1 MSGVDRSSESRRRIA
16 DLLFGTGAVTARRH
30 FVICSRL
37 TACGAVLV
45 ALTLVAMAWP
55 ISGQHVKRSSG
66 GGGPPTPRMASAD
79 AAALA
84 ARQQFLDM
92 FARAYFPGR
101 TGQLLLVPRDGDFIT
116 RPDPDVAYMHGSPW
130 AYDVSIPLLFA
141 GPAVRAGTYSM
152 PAAQQDVAPTLAA
165 ALGVQMP
172 PTATGRVLPVL
183 RTAFAR
189 PRVIM
194 LLVLD
199 GMRRDYFDLYAG
211 SMPTLAA
218 LRQRGAWF
226 AEARV
231 NTLPSNTPV
240 GHSTISTGAD
250 PRVHGITGTSVYDRV
265 QRRRHNLFEG
275 ATPQDLMAL
284 TLADTWQLATAG
296 RAIILAQG
304 SIDRAA
310 TPLAGHGACQL
321 NGAPVVLASYDSQTG
336 AWTTNPSCYR
346 LPEYLKDRNARTR
359 LPADGE
365 WMHHRIDSPAAVR
378 YSALFPAFE
387 ADAMTAMIEHEPVG
401 QDDVAD
407 LILMNCK
414 GADFVGHKYGPD
426 SDELRAT
433 LSEMDRQLARL
444 LTALESKVGSDYLLA
459 VTADHGM
466 PSEPPSPDRRHFAPS
481 IVDLLHEKFD
491 PEAKKLI
498 TAFDAENGQIF
509 VDEDRLSDLGLTLRG
524 LADFLESLPFVFA
537 VFTDDDVRRASEAAK
552 AVTPARRHT
561 RGQMSRQRTRSSPSA
576 LRSPLT
582 RCPLGGP
589 LGSCS
594 G

>member
-1 MSGVDRSSESRRRIA
+1 
-16 DLLFGTGAVTARRH
+16 
-30 FVICSRL
+30 
-37 TACGAVLV
+37 
-45 ALTLVAMAWP
+45 
-55 ISGQHVKRSSG
+55 
-66 GGGPPTPRMASAD
+66 
-79 AAALA
+79 
-84 ARQQFLDM
+84 
-92 FARAYFPGR
+92 
-101 TGQLLLVPRDGDFIT
+101 
-116 RPDPDVAYMHGSPW
+116 
-130 AYDVSIPLLFA
+130 
-141 GPAVRAGTYSM
+141 M

-183 RTAFAR
+183 RTGFAR

-199 GMRRDYFDLYAG
+199 GMRRDYFDRYSG

-226 AEARV
+226 TRARL
-231 NTLPSNTPV
+231 NALPSNTAV
-240 GHSTISTGAD
+240 GHATISTGAN
-250 PRVHGITGTSVYDRV
+250 PRVHGITGTSVYDRIH
-265 QRRRHNLFEG
+265 RGRHNLFEG

-284 TLADTWQLATAG
+284 TLTDAWQLATAG

-321 NGAPVVLASYDSQTG
+321 NGAPVVLAIYDQQTG
-336 AWTTNPSCYR
+336 GWTSNPSCYR
-346 LPEYLKDRNARTR
+346 LPEYLKDRNAMAL

-401 QDDVAD
+401 EDDVAD
-407 LILMNCK
+407 LVLMNYK

-426 SDELRAT
+426 SDELRVT
-433 LSEMDRQLARL
+433 LSEMDRQLALL
-444 LTALESKVGSDYLLA
+444 LTALEAKVGSNYLLA

-466 PSEPPSPDRRHFAPS
+466 PSEPPSPDRPHLAPA

-491 PEAKKLI
+491 PSAKKLI
-498 TAFDAENGQIF
+498 TAFDGENGQIF
-509 VDEDRLSDLGLTLRG
+509 VDEDRLSDLGLTLRS
-524 LADFLESLPFVFA
+524 LADFLESQPFVFA
-537 VFTDDDVRRASEAAK
+537 VFTNDDVRRLSDAAK
-552 AVTPARRHT
+552 PVTPTRRHT
-561 RGQMSRQRTRSSPSA
+561 KYK
-576 LRSPLT
+576 
-582 RCPLGGP
+582 
-589 LGSCS
+589 
-594 G
+594 